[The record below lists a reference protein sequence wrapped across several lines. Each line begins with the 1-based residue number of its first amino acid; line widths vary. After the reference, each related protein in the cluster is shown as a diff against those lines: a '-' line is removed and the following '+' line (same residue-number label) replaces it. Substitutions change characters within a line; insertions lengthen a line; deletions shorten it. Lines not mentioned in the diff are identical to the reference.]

1 MTEIKGQW
9 PLPSQS
15 PCRVVFGFIY
25 NCRHRSA
32 QLSASC
38 YSPATGASNV
48 SSQEIS
54 KEDAKGSRGISEP
67 WGCSLPPACQS
78 PYSPALPAPDA
89 HPSLGTSALPFPG
102 GTAKYNFCSSICC
115 SQRWSHSLGGGDS
128 DRTTT
133 DLILSLTAHRQLE
146 VSTLVPAWGDKGT
159 DSLVK

>member
-1 MTEIKGQW
+1 MALFTTIEIAQ
-9 PLPSQS
+9 
-15 PCRVVFGFIY
+15 Y
-25 NCRHRSA
+25 NSV
-32 QLSASC
+32 
-38 YSPATGASNV
+38 PAATALQQGPAMCSLKKY
-48 SSQEIS
+48 S